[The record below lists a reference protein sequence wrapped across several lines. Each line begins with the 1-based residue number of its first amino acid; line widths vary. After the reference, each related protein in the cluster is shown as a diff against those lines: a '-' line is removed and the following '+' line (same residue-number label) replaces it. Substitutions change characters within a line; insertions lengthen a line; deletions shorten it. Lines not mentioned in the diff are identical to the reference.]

1 MTNVF
6 SKKDYESDNGMLTS
20 VWGPSMWHTLHVISF
35 NYPIYPTKKQKKN
48 YLNFFLSLEH
58 ILPCKYCREN
68 FKKNIKK
75 VPLNMKTMKNRHTL
89 SKWLYLLH
97 EEVNR
102 MLCKKSNLTYQDIKN
117 RYEMFRSRCV
127 ESPKIKD
134 KKPKKT
140 KKKSKKE
147 KGCVKPLYGKKSK
160 CVISIVPKTS
170 KCKTFNIDKQ
180 CILKH

>member
-1 MTNVF
+1 MKNVF
-6 SKKDYESDNGMLTS
+6 SKEDYESDNGMLTS

-35 NYPIYPTKKQKKN
+35 NYPIHPTPKQKRD
-48 YLNFFLSLEH
+48 YLSFFLSLKY

-68 FKKNIKK
+68 FTKNIQK
-75 VPLNMKTMKNRHTL
+75 VPLNMKTMKSRHTL
-89 SKWLYLLH
+89 SKWLYDLH
-97 EEVNR
+97 EEINR
-102 MLCKKSNLTYQDIKN
+102 MLCKKSNLTYTDVKN

-127 ESPKIKD
+127 ETQ
-134 KKPKKT
+134 KKPIQK

-170 KCKTFNIDKQ
+170 KCKTFKIDKK
-180 CILKH
+180 CILKK